1 MAAVTLT
8 VLRWNSTALVKFS
21 YMLEHLRI
29 PGYLQAI
36 VSDNALG
43 ADDQQERPA
52 QAGIPRGHTLNFEQS
67 KKIWSDLHGDV

>member
-1 MAAVTLT
+1 
-8 VLRWNSTALVKFS
+8 
-21 YMLEHLRI
+21 
-29 PGYLQAI
+29 
-36 VSDNALG
+36 LG